1 MTVLVPRTCTEI
13 GEDGSPVESEHP
25 DDDSI
30 DWHKLLAGDEPGVEP
45 GCSFILEDFRETDA
59 YVLLGAPGAGKT
71 TVFEAEGERDGCHCV
86 TARNFLAFGDCPA
99 WRDTT
104 LFIDGLDEMRAG
116 LPGGC
121 VRFS

>member
-13 GEDGSPVESEHP
+13 GEDGSPVEWEHP

-59 YVLLGAPGAGKT
+59 YVLLGAPGAGQT
-71 TVFEAEGERDGCHCV
+71 TVFEA
-86 TARNFLAFGDCPA
+86 
-99 WRDTT
+99 
-104 LFIDGLDEMRAG
+104 AG
-116 LPGGC
+116 
-121 VRFS
+121 